1 MGTERERCAWIQR
14 QNPRA
19 VLVLVLLLLLL
30 LLLLRARAEQHSS

>member
-1 MGTERERCAWIQR
+1 MGKERERCAWIQR

-19 VLVLVLLLLLL
+19 VLVLVLVLLL